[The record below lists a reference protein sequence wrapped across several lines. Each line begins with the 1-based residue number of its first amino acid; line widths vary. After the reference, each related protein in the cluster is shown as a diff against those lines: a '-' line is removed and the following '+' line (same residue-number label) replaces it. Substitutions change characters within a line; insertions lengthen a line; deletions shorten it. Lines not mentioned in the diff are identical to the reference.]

1 MTNQIN
7 LKIIIHIQAHG
18 KYYFKPIKIDLFLKF
33 WFFIQFGI
41 QEMPSH
47 P

>member
-18 KYYFKPIKIDLFLKF
+18 KYYKPIKIDLFIK
-33 WFFIQFGI
+33 
-41 QEMPSH
+41 S
-47 P
+47 